1 MEAVESPDNKR
12 EQELVRLVDTYQSSL
27 RRMCCTILR
36 DRTLAEDA
44 VQETFLKAYKALDNF
59 RQDCSEKTWLMR
71 IAINTCRDFRR
82 SAWFRYLDRRITPED
97 LPLASNPME
106 EESVELTAAI
116 MRLPQKLQEA
126 TLLHYYQNM
135 TVREIAE
142 ALQTPQST
150 VSARLIRA
158 RAKLRTFL
166 ERGES
171 LWMTVRMLKR
181 FDLLS
186 TRPFLI

>member
-1 MEAVESPDNKR
+1 
-12 EQELVRLVDTYQSSL
+12 
-27 RRMCCTILR
+27 
-36 DRTLAEDA
+36 
-44 VQETFLKAYKALDNF
+44 
-59 RQDCSEKTWLMR
+59 
-71 IAINTCRDFRR
+71 
-82 SAWFRYLDRRITPED
+82 
-97 LPLASNPME
+97 ME
-106 EESVELTAAI
+106 EESIELTAAI

-166 ERGES
+166 ERGE
-171 LWMTVRMLKR
+171 
-181 FDLLS
+181 LL
-186 TRPFLI
+186 

>member
-1 MEAVESPDNKR
+1 MEVVKDPDNKR
-12 EQELVRLVDTYQSSL
+12 EQELVHLVDAYQSSL

-36 DRTLAEDA
+36 DQTLAEDA
-44 VQETFLKAYKALDNF
+44 VQETFLKAYKALDDF

-106 EESVELTAAI
+106 EESIELTAAI

-171 LWMTVRMLKR
+171 L
-181 FDLLS
+181 
-186 TRPFLI
+186 

>member
-1 MEAVESPDNKR
+1 
-12 EQELVRLVDTYQSSL
+12 
-27 RRMCCTILR
+27 
-36 DRTLAEDA
+36 
-44 VQETFLKAYKALDNF
+44 
-59 RQDCSEKTWLMR
+59 MR
-71 IAINTCRDFRR
+71 I
-82 SAWFRYLDRRITPED
+82 
-97 LPLASNPME
+97 PLASNPME
-106 EESVELTAAI
+106 EESIELTAAI

-171 LWMTVRMLKR
+171 L
-181 FDLLS
+181 
-186 TRPFLI
+186 